1 MRLLRLEMIN
11 EKTFQKNLEKILKLM
26 YQVERTA
33 EKHKTDKNYSDD
45 ASSNYRLENRYCNTI
60 KNKYKNKHIM

>member
-1 MRLLRLEMIN
+1 MHLLRLEMIN

-26 YQVERTA
+26 YQIDRKA
-33 EKHKTDKNYSDD
+33 EKQKTDKNYSHI
-45 ASSNYRLENRYCNTI
+45 ASSNCRLENRYCNTI